1 MELRQDPLLIRSA
14 LSKDAAQL
22 AAWWNDGAVMAHAGF
37 PNGIGTDADTV
48 QKQLFNTDTHRFI
61 VEFEGIPIGEMCYRK
76 TAPATAEIGIKICS
90 PAYQNR
96 GLGKALLRLFI
107 DALFKQGFSCIEVST
122 MLSNHRA
129 QHVYEQ
135 LGFGQKT
142 LVKDGW
148 TAPDGTVY
156 SCLEYKLTSFIAHKP
171 LT

>member
-107 DALFKQGFSCIEVST
+107 DALFKQGFSCIEVI
-122 MLSNHRA
+122 
-129 QHVYEQ
+129 
-135 LGFGQKT
+135 
-142 LVKDGW
+142 
-148 TAPDGTVY
+148 Y
-156 SCLEYKLTSFIAHKP
+156 SCCGCRNRRNDYRSRGISEIPKCRNIYCGSGACGFSGSFRWRSGAA
-171 LT
+171 